1 MLPFLHFYSISHLS
15 VYTHT
20 PKDSIIIIKPR
31 FYYYYYLGKS
41 KLSLCVHR
49 RMVEE
54 IEIIMILVVVF
65 MGIFTAF
72 NLIRP
77 QNPVKKARKSAEISL
92 FDNLTDYREVEKAT
106 ISDILKQKE
115 SQIKSLNARI
125 KQFEPETDE
134 EPQKKGVTWEE
145 IQALVKT
152 QYPKY
157 AVVLPIFKK
166 QILDA
171 TKGMSMEEILNYVK
185 EVTGNQQPQ
194 GSADP
199 QSTQYNPNWA

>member
-1 MLPFLHFYSISHLS
+1 MEEYAWILLILGMFTSTVFLSI
-15 VYTHT
+15 
-20 PKDSIIIIKPR
+20 
-31 FYYYYYLGKS
+31 YYKKG
-41 KLSLCVHR
+41 V
-49 RMVEE
+49 
-54 IEIIMILVVVF
+54 
-65 MGIFTAF
+65 
-72 NLIRP
+72 
-77 QNPVKKARKSAEISL
+77 NPVKKARKRNEESVY
-92 FDNLTDYREVEKAT
+92 DNLTEYREVEKAT
-106 ISDILKQKE
+106 ITDILKQKE

-134 EPQKKGVTWEE
+134 EPQKQGVTWEE

-185 EVTGNQQPQ
+185 EFTGNKGSQ
-194 GSADP
+194 GQTAP
-199 QSTQYNPNWA
+199 QSAQYNPDWA